1 MLDLASLLLS
11 GYNSRIG
18 NRFSV
23 IRTMPKRQTKLW
35 GTISR
40 KPRWGLTVWG
50 WLGILLAIALLFWL
64 LLFRLERFLAY
75 SAPVEAEIL
84 IVEGWIAD
92 DGLIGALEE
101 FRSKPYKL
109 LITAGSDFGR
119 GEYLSELDNFA
130 NLSKATLVALG
141 LEPEKIQPV
150 RTPPAK
156 RDRTL
161 TSALAVEEWLQQNEL
176 RPQRVNIYT
185 MDVHARRSWLLYRR
199 VLEPEIQVGVI
210 SHPPLNYDPQA
221 WWASSEG
228 FRKILGESLAYL
240 YAKFL

>member
-1 MLDLASLLLS
+1 MLDLASLLLTS
-11 GYNSRIG
+11 YTRIG
-18 NRFSV
+18 DRFSV
-23 IRTMPKRQTKLW
+23 VCRTMPKRQTKLW
-35 GTISR
+35 RTISR
-40 KPRWGLTVWG
+40 KPRWGLTVRG
-50 WLGILLAIALLFWL
+50 WVGILLAIALLFWL
-64 LLFRLERFLAY
+64 LLFRLEPFLAY
-75 SAPVEAEIL
+75 SAPIEAEIL

-92 DGLIGALEE
+92 DGLLGALEE
-101 FRSKPYKL
+101 FRSKPYEL

-119 GEYLSELDNFA
+119 GEYLSEYKNFA
-130 NLSKATLVALG
+130 NLSKATLTALG
-141 LEPEKIQPV
+141 LESEKIQAV
-150 RTPPAK
+150 RTPSAK

-176 RPQRVNIYT
+176 RPQRLNIYT

-210 SHPPLNYDPQA
+210 SHPPLTYDPQA

-228 FRKILGESLAYL
+228 FRKTLGESLAYL